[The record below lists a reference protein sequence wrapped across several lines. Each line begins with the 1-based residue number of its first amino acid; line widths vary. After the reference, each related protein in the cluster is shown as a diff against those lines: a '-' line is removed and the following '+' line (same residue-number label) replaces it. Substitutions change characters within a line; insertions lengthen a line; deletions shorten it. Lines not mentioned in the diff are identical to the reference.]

1 MRRLSVMRLAM
12 LVRHNVRRQ
21 LSPNDRGSE
30 GGAIAAIVGIFLG
43 GGVLLG
49 VGALVIDTGSLLY
62 ERRQLQS
69 GADAVAMSIAQ
80 ACAKA
85 PTGTDCKDP
94 FELALPGTTLTSV
107 DLALVAL
114 AGENA
119 ADGKSD
125 ITRVCASHALH
136 LSNTSAFPD
145 ECMNWPATPTA
156 PDPGL
161 VECPRTSSTDK
172 YVEVT
177 TSTRTDDATKPTIL
191 PPILAQTLAGG
202 YSGETVKA
210 CARVAWGA
218 AGVGDVL
225 PTTFS
230 ACEWNAATATGTSYP
245 PKPFTAAT
253 TTFERRLLL
262 SDPTVSD
269 PACAAWLGHD
279 LPGGFGWVTTS
290 TNCVANVSDLSW
302 MDVKTGTA
310 VVDNSCKTTIP
321 TDLHKIVY
329 IPIFDCL
336 DPVGGY
342 VVDDTKA
349 ADGTTLLHPCLNN
362 PVTGTHAQ
370 YHVKGF
376 GAFYLT
382 GWKLGGMPDQAP
394 LNPANACSGGQT
406 CLYGWFTQDL
416 QSAGEF
422 GFGSEDMG
430 LRFAKFL
437 G

>member
-1 MRRLSVMRLAM
+1 MRRLSVMSLAT
-12 LVRHNVRRQ
+12 LVRRNVRGQ
-21 LSPNDRGSE
+21 LSPNERGSE
-30 GGAIAAIVGIFLG
+30 AGAIAAIVGIFLG

-85 PTGTDCKDP
+85 PTSTDCTDP
-94 FELALPGTTLTSV
+94 FKLALPLTTLTSV
-107 DLALVAL
+107 DLTLVNL

-125 ITRVCASHALH
+125 ITRVCASKALYE
-136 LSNTSAFPD
+136 SDTSTFPD
-145 ECMNWPATPTA
+145 ECTDWPATPTA

-161 VECPRTSSTDK
+161 VECPRTSSTGK

-177 TSTRTDDATKPTIL
+177 TSTNTGNSTIL

-210 CARVAWGA
+210 CARAAWGA
-218 AGVGDVL
+218 ARLGNVL

-230 ACEWNAATATGTSYP
+230 ACEWNAATTDGSSYP
-245 PKPFTAAT
+245 AKPFTAAT
-253 TTFERRLLL
+253 TAFERRLLL
-262 SDPTVSD
+262 SDSAVTD
-269 PACAAWLGHD
+269 PACSTWLGHD

-290 TNCVANVSDLSW
+290 TNCVASVSDLSW
-302 MDVKTGTA
+302 IDVKTGTA
-310 VVDNSCKTTIP
+310 VVDNSCKTIIRA
-321 TDLHKIVY
+321 DLYKIVY

-382 GWKLGGMPDQAP
+382 GWKLGGMADQAP

-416 QSAGEF
+416 QLAGEF
-422 GFGSEDMG
+422 DFGSEDMG